1 MHQRTKNIEINI
13 HFIKEQILRKQLVT
27 EYYPIEY
34 QLANLLTKPLL
45 RQMFM

>member
-13 HFIKEQILRKQLVT
+13 HFIKEQILRKKLVT
-27 EYYPIEY
+27 EYEIGGY